1 MRKGRVESP
10 ITTNHLT
17 LTRAPGPGAER
28 VVARVDSE
36 HHTRTDRA
44 AGAGGDGVEQP
55 FITVS
60 FSVNGTVEK
69 VRSRAR
75 GSERA

>member
-36 HHTRTDRA
+36 WTPSTTRGQTERPALA
-44 AGAGGDGVEQP
+44 AMVSNNHSSP
-55 FITVS
+55 FHS
-60 FSVNGTVEK
+60 P
-69 VRSRAR
+69 
-75 GSERA
+75 